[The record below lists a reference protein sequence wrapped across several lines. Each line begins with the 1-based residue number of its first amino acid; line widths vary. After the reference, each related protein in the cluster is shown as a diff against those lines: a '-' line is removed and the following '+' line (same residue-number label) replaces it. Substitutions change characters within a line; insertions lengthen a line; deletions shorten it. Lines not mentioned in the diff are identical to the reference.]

1 MRLQEDFVLIVNA
14 NLWTVKWQRFA
25 SFVLFLLVTEVTL
38 PLLFVNF
45 ANRNFV
51 RGAGGSRNLD
61 IGFHYIDQRLP

>member
-1 MRLQEDFVLIVNA
+1 MRLQEDFVLIV
-14 NLWTVKWQRFA
+14 KWKRFA
-25 SFVLFLLVTEVTL
+25 LFVLFLLVTEVTL